1 MVVDCQIVGLRS
13 PPPKP
18 AKQAPDV
25 CEAQQPPAV
34 GVGVIDQLLKVP
46 AEPVVRDV
54 LHLR

>member
-1 MVVDCQIVGLRS
+1 MVVDCQVVGLRS